1 MCSITQRIKKATS
14 KKGEKTMENL
24 NLEKIL
30 DEISKIDSR
39 DGIKMAASLLLNE
52 LMKKER
58 EIYLRDSVENK
69 ANGYYER
76 QLACF
81 LGDLGISVPR
91 DRKSEFRPAILPQEW
106 QKADESFQDFIL
118 NLVLQSYSPN
128 KIKAL
133 LQSMNLPYS
142 AEQIEEIKE
151 DLYNKAKELR
161 TKELPG
167 DLLAIFVDAYHT
179 QIKDVETSRIRKAVI
194 YNIVGID
201 MEGKK
206 NLLSYYIYFGSESK
220 EDWLQILN
228 DLIKRGLKR
237 VMIIVSDD
245 FPGLGQAI
253 KALFPNTDHQL
264 CFLHL
269 ERNIKRNMSRQ
280 DAKQFYEE
288 LTLIKK
294 INDYEKAIMKFEEL
308 CKNYEKKY
316 PVYMKGLLN
325 KKENYFMHK
334 KYPETVRK
342 YIYTTNVVENIN
354 SRIELIRANTG
365 GYFQSIKTAEVA
377 IYVTVNR
384 IQKNRWKEPIP
395 MIKAALYEL
404 KQMFVKKFY
413 EQTQFP

>member
-1 MCSITQRIKKATS
+1 M
-14 KKGEKTMENL
+14 GDL
-24 NLEKIL
+24 NLDKVL

-39 DGIKMAASLLLNE
+39 EGIKTIAALLLNE

-58 EIYLRDSVENK
+58 EIYLRESIDNK

-81 LGDLGISVPR
+81 LGNLGISVPR
-91 DRKSEFRPAILPQEW
+91 DRKSEFRPAILPSEW
-106 QKADESFQDFIL
+106 QKGDESFQEFIL

-151 DLYNKAKELR
+151 DLYNKAKEIR
-161 TKELPG
+161 TRELPS
-167 DLLAIFVDAYHT
+167 DMFALFIDAYHT
-179 QIKDVETSRIRKAVI
+179 QIKDEEVNRIKKSVV

-201 MEGKK
+201 MEGRKS
-206 NLLSYYIYFGSESK
+206 LVSYYIYFGSESK

-237 VMIIVSDD
+237 VMVIVSDD
-245 FPGLGQAI
+245 FPGLTQAI
-253 KALFPNTDHQL
+253 GNLFPHTDHQL
-264 CFLHL
+264 CFLHMQ
-269 ERNIKRNMSRQ
+269 RNIKKNMSKQ

-288 LTLIKK
+288 LSLIKK
-294 INDYEKAIMKFEEL
+294 INDYEKAIVKFEDL
-308 CKNYEKKY
+308 CKSYEKKY
-316 PVYMKGLLN
+316 PSYIKGLLN
-325 KKENYFMHK
+325 KKDNYFNYK
-334 KYPETVRK
+334 KYPEQVRK

-365 GYFQSIKTAEVA
+365 GYFQ
-377 IYVTVNR
+377 
-384 IQKNRWKEPIP
+384 
-395 MIKAALYEL
+395 
-404 KQMFVKKFY
+404 
-413 EQTQFP
+413 

>member
-1 MCSITQRIKKATS
+1 MKKRKL
-14 KKGEKTMENL
+14 KKEDLDKMGDL
-24 NLEKIL
+24 NLDKVL

-39 DGIKMAASLLLNE
+39 EGIKTIAALLLNE

-58 EIYLRDSVENK
+58 EIYLRESIDNK

-81 LGDLGISVPR
+81 LGNLGISVPR
-91 DRKSEFRPAILPQEW
+91 DRKSEFRPAILPSEW
-106 QKADESFQDFIL
+106 QKADESFQEFIL

-151 DLYNKAKELR
+151 DLYNKAKELKI
-161 TKELPG
+161 KELPS
-167 DLLAIFVDAYHT
+167 DMFALFIDAYHT
-179 QIKDVETSRIRKAVI
+179 QIKDEETKRIKKAVI

-201 MEGKK
+201 MEGRKS
-206 NLLSYYIYFGSESK
+206 LVSYYIYFGSESK

-237 VMIIVSDD
+237 VMVIVSDD
-245 FPGLGQAI
+245 FPGLTQAI
-253 KALFPNTDHQL
+253 GNLFPQTDHQL
-264 CFLHL
+264 CFLHMQ
-269 ERNIKRNMSRQ
+269 RNIKKNMSKQ

-288 LTLIKK
+288 LILIKR
-294 INDYEKAIMKFEEL
+294 IEDYEKAIIKFEDL
-308 CKNYEKKY
+308 CKSYEKKY
-316 PVYMKGLLN
+316 PGYIKGLLN
-325 KKENYFMHK
+325 KKEKYFNYK
-334 KYPETVRK
+334 KYPEVVRK

-354 SRIELIRANTG
+354 SRIELIRTNTG

-377 IYVTVNR
+377 IYVTVSR
-384 IQKNRWKEPIP
+384 IEKNKWKEPLP
-395 MIKAALYEL
+395 LVKSALYEL
-404 KQMFVKKFY
+404 KQIFVKKFY
-413 EQTQFP
+413 GQTQFS

>member
-1 MCSITQRIKKATS
+1 M
-14 KKGEKTMENL
+14 GDL
-24 NLEKIL
+24 NLDKVL

-39 DGIKMAASLLLNE
+39 EGIKTIAALLLNE

-58 EIYLRDSVENK
+58 EIYLRESIDNK

-81 LGDLGISVPR
+81 LGNLGISVPR
-91 DRKSEFRPAILPQEW
+91 DRKSEFRPAILPSEW
-106 QKADESFQDFIL
+106 QKGDESFQEFIL

-151 DLYNKAKELR
+151 DLYNKAKEIR
-161 TKELPG
+161 TRELPS
-167 DLLAIFVDAYHT
+167 DMFALFIDAYHT
-179 QIKDVETSRIRKAVI
+179 QIKDEEVNRIKKSVV

-201 MEGKK
+201 MEGRKS
-206 NLLSYYIYFGSESK
+206 LVSYYIYFGSESK

-237 VMIIVSDD
+237 VMVIVSDD
-245 FPGLGQAI
+245 FPGLTQAI
-253 KALFPNTDHQL
+253 GNLFPHTDHQL
-264 CFLHL
+264 CFLHMQ
-269 ERNIKRNMSRQ
+269 RNIKKNMSKQ

-288 LTLIKK
+288 LSLIKK
-294 INDYEKAIMKFEEL
+294 INDYEKAIVKFEDL
-308 CKNYEKKY
+308 CKSYEKKY
-316 PVYMKGLLN
+316 PSYIKGLLN
-325 KKENYFMHK
+325 KKDNYFNYK
-334 KYPETVRK
+334 KYPEQVRK

-365 GYFQSIKTAEVA
+365 GYFQSINTAEVA
-377 IYVTVNR
+377 IYVTVSR
-384 IQKNRWKEPIP
+384 IENNKWKEPLP
-395 MIKAALYEL
+395 LVKSALYEL
-404 KQMFVKKFY
+404 KQIFVKKFY
-413 EQTQFP
+413 EQTQFS

>member
-1 MCSITQRIKKATS
+1 MKKRKL
-14 KKGEKTMENL
+14 KKEEMEKMGDL
-24 NLEKIL
+24 NLEKVL

-39 DGIKMAASLLLNE
+39 EGIKTIAALLLNE

-58 EIYLRDSVENK
+58 EIYLRESIDNK

-81 LGDLGISVPR
+81 LGNLGISVPR
-91 DRKSEFRPAILPQEW
+91 DRKSEFRPAILPSEW
-106 QKADESFQDFIL
+106 QKADESFQEFIL

-161 TKELPG
+161 TRELSS
-167 DLLAIFVDAYHT
+167 DMFALFIDAYHT
-179 QIKDVETSRIRKAVI
+179 QIKDEETNRIKKAVI

-201 MEGKK
+201 MDGKK
-206 NLLSYYIYFGSESK
+206 SLVSYYIYFGSESK

-237 VMIIVSDD
+237 VMVIVSDD
-245 FPGLGQAI
+245 FPGLSHAI
-253 KALFPNTDHQL
+253 KNLFPQTDHQL
-264 CFLHL
+264 CFLHMQ
-269 ERNIKRNMSRQ
+269 RNIKKNMSKQ

-288 LTLIKK
+288 LSLIKK
-294 INDYEKAIMKFEEL
+294 INDYEKAVMKFEEL
-308 CKNYEKKY
+308 CKAYEKKY
-316 PVYMKGLLN
+316 PAYIKGLLN
-325 KKENYFMHK
+325 KKDNYFNYK
-334 KYPETVRK
+334 KYPEAVRK

-377 IYVTVNR
+377 IYVTVSR
-384 IQKNRWKEPIP
+384 IEKNKWKEPLP
-395 MIKAALYEL
+395 LVKSALYEL

-413 EQTQFP
+413 GQTQFS

>member
-1 MCSITQRIKKATS
+1 M
-14 KKGEKTMENL
+14 GDL
-24 NLEKIL
+24 NLDKVL

-39 DGIKMAASLLLNE
+39 EGIKTIAALLLNE

-58 EIYLRDSVENK
+58 EIYLRESIDNK

-81 LGDLGISVPR
+81 LGNLGISVPR
-91 DRKSEFRPAILPQEW
+91 DRKSEFRPAILPSEW
-106 QKADESFQDFIL
+106 QKADESFQEFIL

-151 DLYNKAKELR
+151 DLYNKAKEIR
-161 TKELPG
+161 TRELPS
-167 DLLAIFVDAYHT
+167 DMFALFIDAYHT
-179 QIKDVETSRIRKAVI
+179 QIKDEEVNRIKKSVV

-201 MEGKK
+201 MEGRKS
-206 NLLSYYIYFGSESK
+206 LVSYYIYFGSESK

-237 VMIIVSDD
+237 VMVIVSDD
-245 FPGLGQAI
+245 FPGLTQAI
-253 KALFPNTDHQL
+253 GNLFPQTDHQL
-264 CFLHL
+264 CFLHMQ
-269 ERNIKRNMSRQ
+269 RNIKKNMSKQ

-288 LTLIKK
+288 LSLIKK
-294 INDYEKAIMKFEEL
+294 INDYEKAIIKFEDL
-308 CKNYEKKY
+308 CKSYEKKY
-316 PVYMKGLLN
+316 PSYIKGLLN
-325 KKENYFMHK
+325 KKDNYFNYK
-334 KYPETVRK
+334 KYPEQVRK

-377 IYVTVNR
+377 IYVTVSR
-384 IQKNRWKEPIP
+384 IEKNKWKEPLP
-395 MIKAALYEL
+395 LVKSALYEL
-404 KQMFVKKFY
+404 KQIFVKKFY
-413 EQTQFP
+413 EQTQFS